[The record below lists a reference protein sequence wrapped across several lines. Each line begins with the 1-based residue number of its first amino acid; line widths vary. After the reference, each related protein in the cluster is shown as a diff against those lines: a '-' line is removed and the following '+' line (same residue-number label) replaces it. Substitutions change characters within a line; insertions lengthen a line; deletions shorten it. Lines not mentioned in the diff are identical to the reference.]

1 MFSWESDYKEINIML
16 LINFSTEVV
25 FFFFAFGT
33 SGNNRVFILNNRR
46 LGAIL
51 KITRMEPIKY
61 FMMVFLYLSLY

>member
-1 MFSWESDYKEINIML
+1 MFPWESDYKEINIML

-33 SGNNRVFILNNRR
+33 SGNNRVFSR

-61 FMMVFLYLSLY
+61 FMMVFLYLSLYLMN